1 MKVRSTVSAD
11 VSKSVIWINSTD
23 LNSTIKAIK
32 IHEIL
37 VNDIG
42 YDDSSMLEQSNRGEG
57 VSISVCDTTE
67 TVNAL
72 RESYMYAK
80 KEAAKVP
87 TTEKHKELAAD
98 YISTFYS

>member
-37 VNDIG
+37 VKDIG
-42 YDDSSMLEQSNRGEG
+42 YDDSGMLEESDRGEG

-72 RESYMYAK
+72 RESYKYAK
-80 KEAAKVP
+80 KEAANTP
-87 TTEKHKELAAD
+87 TTEQHKHLAAE
-98 YISTFYS
+98 YLAMFYD